1 MARIKQCLGIDIGTH
16 SIRIAE
22 LAIKS
27 EGLEIRDLIEEKL
40 DVDPGLTDV
49 QRQAAIAGQING
61 MLKEHKI
68 KTRHAVF
75 CVSGQMVFI
84 RQPKIPATTPERL
97 HRIIH
102 FEAKEQ
108 IPFPLEQTSL
118 EYQVFESENPNEVE
132 VLLVAM
138 RKDHVDAFMKLVR
151 KTGLKP
157 LAISVSSLALHN
169 FHEVNAGPKD
179 LASRLESG
187 KKKAQKKKK
196 GEEEETPEDE
206 PDMSVGL
213 EEILAEVNLGAT
225 MMDLAIP
232 KAGPRRLIG
241 FTRTVPAAGSQID
254 RAIRQRLNLSSL
266 EQAVEIKE
274 QQTAILSSEFEIA
287 GDPNAVNMQACQAA
301 TQVVNSLI
309 AEIRRSLD
317 YFISQPDGVAVD
329 GIVLSGGLAKMPFLD
344 TYAEEKMGIPV
355 QIASIKNE
363 AITVGEELK
372 DKVSAFAIPI
382 GLALQGVGVSQ
393 IGIDFLPQDV
403 KNVRAF
409 AENRIQLAAAVL
421 ILILSIVLSLG
432 AGQKYIDADLATKA
446 KLEEMIAST
455 ERQSGQLKAA
465 EQDNSIVFREYSKLA
480 KLRSAK
486 TFLLDFCVA
495 LIKQRPP
502 EIVVERLEIRNDG
515 QAVVVGYCPQ
525 RISVNQFLSG
535 LESDPNF
542 FIASRIDR
550 LGDAPENKPGMDN
563 AWAFT
568 LRIATKSRAGRHR
581 PIREEEKASV
591 KGPAGGGAG
600 AAFNMKFKGQF

>member
-22 LAIKS
+22 LAVKAQ
-27 EGLEIRDLIEEKL
+27 GLEVRNLVEEKL

-61 MLKEHKI
+61 LLKEHKI

-118 EYQVFESENPNEVE
+118 EYQVFDSENPNEVE

-179 LASRLESG
+179 LAARLESV
-187 KKKAQKKKK
+187 KKKAKKKK
-196 GEEEETPEDE
+196 GEEDEDSQEEA
-206 PDMSVGL
+206 DMSVGL
-213 EEILAEVNLGAT
+213 EEIFAEVNLGAT

-254 RAIRQRLNLSSL
+254 RAIRQRLSL
-266 EQAVEIKE
+266 ASIEQAVEIKE

-287 GDPNAVNMQACQAA
+287 GDPNAVNMQASQAA

-363 AITVGEELK
+363 AIEVADELK
-372 DKVSAFAIPI
+372 ERVASFAIPL
-382 GLALQGVGVSQ
+382 GLAIQGLGVSQ

-409 AENRIQLAAAVL
+409 AENRIQLAAAIAVL
-421 ILILSIVLSLG
+421 VLTVLLSLG
-432 AGQKYIDADLATKA
+432 AGQKYIDADMSTKA

-455 ERQSGQLKAA
+455 ERQSSQLKAA
-465 EQDNSIVFREYSKLA
+465 EQDNNLVFREYDKLS
-480 KLRSAK
+480 KLRSSK
-486 TFLLDFCVA
+486 TFMLDFCVA
-495 LIKQRPP
+495 LLKQRPP

-525 RISVNQFLSG
+525 RISVNQFLAG
-535 LESDPNF
+535 LESDPNI

-550 LGDAPENKPGMDN
+550 LGDQPEKKPGMDN

-568 LRIATKSRAGRHR
+568 LRIATKSRAGRYR
-581 PIREEEKASV
+581 PIRAEEKS
-591 KGPAGGGAG
+591 PANSAPGTLPG
-600 AAFNMKFKGQF
+600 FNMKFKGGF